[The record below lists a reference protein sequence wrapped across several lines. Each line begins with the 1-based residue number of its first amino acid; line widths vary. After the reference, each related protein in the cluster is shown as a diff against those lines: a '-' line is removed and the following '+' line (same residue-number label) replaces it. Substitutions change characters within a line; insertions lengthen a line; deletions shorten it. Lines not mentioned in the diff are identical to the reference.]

1 MGRVISS
8 LASQLLFR
16 KVDPIHICQK
26 PNPISNSWAYK
37 LITGLFPSLKDS
49 NDSLPKPF
57 ADFPELISNFQSH
70 GLDLKDLVVLSGAH
84 SIGLAKCVTFRPRI
98 YIDTNIDKSFA
109 TYMQQWCPVSG
120 GDNNTEPL
128 DATPAELDRVYYK
141 ALLENKGLL
150 RSDQELFK
158 NNGCDSDKL
167 VWFS

>member
-1 MGRVISS
+1 M
-8 LASQLLFR
+8 
-16 KVDPIHICQK
+16 
-26 PNPISNSWAYK
+26 
-37 LITGLFPSLKDS
+37 KDS

-98 YIDTNIDKSFA
+98 YNDTNIDKSFA

-128 DATPAELDRVYYK
+128 DATPAELDTVYYK

-150 RSDQELFK
+150 HSDQELFK
-158 NNGCDSDKL
+158 NNECDSDKL
-167 VWFS
+167 VWYYSYNPGGFVKDFGVSMIKMGNIKPLTGNFGKVRLNCRKVN